1 MLNVRLMFGRH
12 SRKVSDMTDQWN
24 QLKEL
29 KGVLAALIAAAV
41 FCMAIGGALM
51 EWRIEVA
58 VGDALSAQ
66 DLGTD
71 SKIVSMDDEIDAN
84 GARAEAAIAAAAAVN
99 TRVDGNECR
108 VEQAFGILS
117 GRDPVE

>member
-99 TRVDGNECR
+99 TRVDGNERR
-108 VEQAFGILS
+108 VEQAFGILI